1 VVNCSAFSDRC
12 WLTDDHRLRLIVQLR
27 TFAGGC
33 LRLAIKLLHCL
44 QHTAMERSRA
54 LLQCCSPHL
63 SNLVPVTSLRI
74 ILEHIILLKIIKVFV
89 FVFVVIVIIALLLA
103 TPAHPA
109 AYTPRLMH
117 TDSALDMACRGWP
130 RDWSPRSLSSS

>member
-1 VVNCSAFSDRC
+1 M
-12 WLTDDHRLRLIVQLR
+12 
-27 TFAGGC
+27 
-33 LRLAIKLLHCL
+33 AIELLHCL

-54 LLQCCSPHL
+54 QLQCCSAHL

-74 ILEHIILLKIIKVFV
+74 ILYHIILLKIIKVS
-89 FVFVVIVIIALLLA
+89 VFVVTVIIALLLA